1 MSQVAFRVHGD
12 AYQAWQDI
20 KVCTAYDAL
29 NVVCEAGDAD
39 ELERELEDRGY
50 SFSDRREVMAAEGNS
65 GFVIHETASD

>member
-29 NVVCEAGDAD
+29 NVVCEADNAA
-39 ELERELEDRGY
+39 ELEQELDTHGY
-50 SFSDRREVMAAEGNS
+50 SFSDRREVAVTEGND
-65 GFVIHETASD
+65 GYVIHEMASD